1 MFLHDRRMQYSA
13 KPDHPDPLFARR
25 MQEVLGGQFG
35 EITVMLQYLF
45 QGFNCRGPAKYR
57 DMLLD
62 IGTEEIGHVEMLATM
77 IARLLEKSPV
87 EDRDAAAG
95 IPIVGAIMGG
105 LTGMDAILAG
115 MDPQHLI
122 VTGQGASPKD
132 SNGVPWSA
140 GYVAASGNLLADF
153 RSNLHAESQGRLQVC
168 RLYEM
173 TDDAGVRDMLSF
185 LIARDTMHQNQWIAA
200 IAELEADGIDGT
212 PVPLAFPVER
222 QNNAVA
228 YQFWN
233 NSQGAESSTG
243 RWASGPSPD
252 GKGEF
257 TYVGA
262 VAPLSND
269 MGLLNASDPRL
280 YGMNPVKA
288 KEAEAEAKAAMAQA
302 EFSDSQPAHYNPL
315 LDAETTDEADL
326 LATQPTMMN
335 QIQ

>member
-1 MFLHDRRMQYSA
+1 MCWDKSRRNKGATHLFIHTRQLQYTA
-13 KPDHPDPLFARR
+13 KPDKPDPLFARR
-25 MQEVLGGQFG
+25 LQEVVGGQFG
-35 EITVMLQYLF
+35 EITVMIQYLF

-77 IARLLEKSPV
+77 IARLVEKAPIEEREGAASVPV
-87 EDRDAAAG
+87 
-95 IPIVGAIMGG
+95 VGAIMGG
-105 LTGMDAILAG
+105 LSGMDAIMAG

-132 SNGVPWSA
+132 SNGVPWS
-140 GYVAASGNLLADF
+140 GSYVAASGNLLADF

-173 TDDAGVRDMLSF
+173 TDDAGVRDLLSF

-212 PVPLAFPVER
+212 PVPLAFPPDR

-233 NSQGAESSTG
+233 NSQGTDSGEG

-257 TYVGA
+257 SYVA
-262 VAPLSND
+262 TPVPLTDD
-269 MGLLNASDPRL
+269 MGLLHAADPRL
-280 YGMNPVKA
+280 YNMNPAKA
-288 KEAEAEAKAAMAQA
+288 LEAEAEAKSMMAQA
-302 EFSDSQPAHYNPL
+302 KSTGQRSV
-315 LDAETTDEADL
+315 
-326 LATQPTMMN
+326 
-335 QIQ
+335 